1 MLRTYLLSIPL
12 SVAMTG
18 LLSSVAVAALDPGYL
33 TGRWEI
39 NAQGNCSAEN
49 AEQLVI
55 HGDGGFE
62 YNRRG
67 KADAVGFWRI
77 EGDVLVFDMMTSP
90 ASFQDIQA
98 ELQEFV
104 QYQVYSMQAMP
115 IDMQQDQ
122 FSAVVS
128 LGDQLQ
134 RFSLRRCQ

>member
-12 SVAMTG
+12 TMAMTG
-18 LLSSVAVAALDPGYL
+18 LWSGVAAAALDPGYL
-33 TGRWEI
+33 AGSWEI
-39 NAQGNCSAEN
+39 NTQGNCGARN

-55 HGDGGFE
+55 RADGSFE
-62 YNRRG
+62 YSRRG

-77 EGDVLVFDMMTSP
+77 EDDVVVLDMMTVP

-104 QYQVYSMQAMP
+104 EYQVYSLRAMP

-122 FSAVVS
+122 FSAVAS
-128 LGDQLQ
+128 IGDQMQ